1 MILIV
6 TGGIGSGKS
15 EVCRIL
21 NGSYGYPVYNADKRA
36 KELYTIYPELLD
48 SIEARLQG
56 RFRNNES
63 VFCPKMLAERIFND
77 KSALETVESL
87 LFPYLLK
94 DFRHFSEHAGDI
106 VVFESATVLDKPF
119 FDGFGDKVLLVKA
132 ECGLCISR
140 AVRRDGSDVSRILSR
155 MENQSFQTPGSH
167 DDQAD
172 YIIVN
177 DGTLEELEASVDD
190 IVKKINL

>member
-87 LFPYLLK
+87 EYSDKLECIRFICNYSICEASSNLSFEKNEYLLY
-94 DFRHFSEHAGDI
+94 I
-106 VVFESATVLDKPF
+106 SATEHP
-119 FDGFGDKVLLVKA
+119 
-132 ECGLCISR
+132 
-140 AVRRDGSDVSRILSR
+140 
-155 MENQSFQTPGSH
+155 N
-167 DDQAD
+167 
-172 YIIVN
+172 IIMY
-177 DGTLEELEASVDD
+177 LERSSKHQIVYVDRT
-190 IVKKINL
+190 